1 MTNEEQIKKW
11 KKQLEEYDKKRIAE
25 LNEIRITPSVPIT
38 SSTRNKD
45 ADTSNFFGGL
55 LGGLLPGSSIAD
67 AAIKSIREDTKLQ
80 QEAKKQGID
89 LNNLYTTQENLNM
102 FGADVGRTIEAT
114 GAGISSALSN
124 LGKGTLIAARNMGA
138 LSPAVDKAIADLR
151 AGTKN
156 AQVEELKLKA
166 KEKGIDTITLD
177 EYLNK
182 AKNTKTSL
190 ERINDFSANTFDKWS
205 NEANQRIAELQGE
218 TQNEFAKTAIGFMPN
233 LSQQAV
239 TIGASLINPV
249 LGTSV
254 ATGQAMGSYYNDAKS
269 RGMTDEQAND
279 FSQIMGIVEG
289 ATEMIGVDK
298 LIKAGKGAKAL
309 AKGGLNSARKELS
322 KEVITSTFGNL
333 LGGAMDNFMQEA
345 LTEPIQEGVADWIG
359 GKGNWEN
366 IDQRMLEAG
375 INGAITSLITGGAN
389 IGVQS
394 AVGVAS
400 KTRNGQTATQ
410 QEVNQGLVDT
420 LAEID
425 KLSKEEKQE
434 FIDKYVT
441 PGIETAQDVA
451 KQGLNQTQNEQNQ
464 GTQTQISEN
473 AQQQVQEQEQQIVQQ
488 ENENALKENVE
499 PQNQEQEQEI
509 AQEEEKLQKMQENLT
524 SEQEEAQVEES
535 TKEKQFKIIQEN
547 NPKDKNLSDHTWIEN
562 KNDIKTYQEAVDSD
576 NATTPDF
583 TEADMQKALDTGKVT
598 VYSSTPIEQGAF
610 VSPSKMEAQ
619 SYAGNGEIYSKEINT
634 SDVAWIDSLQGQYA
648 QISQQETPTFNDID
662 AETPQE
668 FMAKRKD
675 YIDKNMTIDDNY
687 KDNISRGSLKA
698 KVDGKIV
705 GSLNYEINDNGQIEV
720 ANIHVNDDY
729 RRLGIATK
737 LYEQL
742 QEKTPDQDIKF
753 GELTEE
759 GKKLLDSIASLKSKT
774 NQEGFEEYSGQ
785 IRQVSPKEAPAQVP
799 QVNEVKQ
806 RQVESTQPTTQQ
818 VEPVVSGE
826 KGQRKTLGKQAQN
839 QNLPQEFRDVADKL
853 YKTNLYT
860 KKKNSQLKTQAQDRI
875 SKVGADNLLTDLT
888 EKTNNSPRLSAEDMV
903 ASIELYNHYVQ
914 KGDIQKSETALQN
927 LAMSGT
933 EIAQALQAMSIMNHL
948 TPQGQAVWIQR
959 SADKLNKSM
968 LAKKKATLKTIDGQ
982 QRVIDKNGKDITN
995 KTPLFKFT
1003 QEMQKKLQNSTKE
1016 NMYDVLDDIYKEMG
1030 QQVPKSHME
1039 QFDEWRY
1046 FSMLGNP
1053 KTHFRNILGN
1063 ITMEGLRQGKN
1074 KLAGAIEDAY
1084 YSVTGKDGERNHT
1097 LRFADKKTKDF
1108 AKQDVKNR
1116 EVQTMLGVTEDKY
1129 NPQSRLKQNQRTF
1142 KNNLFEKSIGK
1153 VFKGN
1158 TGLLSKEDA
1167 SVLGIAGLEPAY
1179 KRSLAEYITANRL
1192 DVDTMTD
1199 KQLAKAREYAVTEAK
1214 EATFH
1219 TYNKIAS
1226 IINTFESK
1234 NALTKVLVGGT
1245 VPFKQTPMNVAIQ
1258 GFEYSPAG
1266 LLKTLTYDTVQL
1278 KNGNINANQ
1287 YINKIS
1293 KGLTGT
1299 GIALLGY
1306 GLTSAGILK
1315 ASSGGDDKDD
1325 YEKSLGKQNY
1335 AIQIGDSTYSLDWLA
1350 PAGIPLFVGSELYQI
1365 SKADAEEKK
1374 GGNVNQNEIAQSAEN
1389 LFNAMTT
1396 AMNPMTEMTMLS
1408 GLTSVLKSYANDPAQ
1423 ALGNIIINTGKSYA
1437 TQSVPTAL
1445 GQIVRSADDK
1455 ERSTTSTES
1464 NVFTKALDSTKNQIM
1479 SKLPGLRQMLPVAT
1493 DVWGNEI
1500 EGKNYI
1506 ENAILPANRKEVKTD
1521 KVDEAITKLYDET
1534 GESAVIPD
1542 TYIQKTLTLDKEK
1555 YRLTNEE
1562 YAQLKQQ
1569 YGQTSHDLLEA
1580 LTQSSDYG
1588 KLTNDQKVKAVKE
1601 VYSYVK
1607 ASLKHTYA
1615 DQNDIDAEDSSVY
1628 QKVQNVI
1635 QNGGDAKDYFKYI
1648 GLTNGMD
1655 KDKEKINALENS
1667 NIRNKGAIYE
1677 STIGKDDDKYK
1688 IMKNTGIN
1696 DKAYLDYKQQ
1706 KFESDKDDNGK
1717 TISGS
1722 AKNKFYDY
1730 MDDANMTYEQKL
1742 LLTGMNYTLLP
1753 GERDTLANYI
1763 ESLPI
1768 SASEKT
1774 DIYRHLKGAKVY
1786 DNGEIYY

>member
-1 MTNEEQIKKW
+1 MRKFDSIDELMNNIFYHGSISSHDHLKAGSTLSEEQRTGGYGEAYHSISLSKSKN
-11 KKQLEEYDKKRIAE
+11 IAS
-25 LNEIRITPSVPIT
+25 NFASMGSDGTVTPVLLK
-38 SSTRNKD
+38 KD
-45 ADTSNFFGGL
+45 ANVISMPQIEDSIELEDILPELWNKNVDAVKIGDWDVENKGYGEQEIVILNPNAIATMGHDTTYFKNFGKPKFQNMT
-55 LGGLLPGSSIAD
+55 SEEISD
-67 AAIKSIREDTKLQ
+67 SFNKYVDRAISW
-80 QEAKKQGID
+80 
-89 LNNLYTTQENLNM
+89 QENH
-102 FGADVGRTIEAT
+102 I
-114 GAGISSALSN
+114 
-124 LGKGTLIAARNMGA
+124 
-138 LSPAVDKAIADLR
+138 
-151 AGTKN
+151 
-156 AQVEELKLKA
+156 EELKNREPDPNGFIYKTQEEIDRAISNSEKAIQEYQTLYNKFAKNQDTTRYSQEAPTKDNQGRELTIEQQDYSFDNFLNENNYKFTTDGRLETGKLSEKQIKTLLNLYKTTGYEDVSPDFIRNGLENNRLVIPREVADRFIEKELGYKPKFDTTKIYEDAEGRKLTKEQVEFYKDSDVRDIRGRLIPVYHRTNADFTVFDNKAGKQHGNKYGKGFYFSITPENYGNNTMEVYLNA
-166 KEKGIDTITLD
+166 KEG
-177 EYLNK
+177 EYRYIPK
-182 AKNTKTSL
+182 YGYY
-190 ERINDFSANTFDKWS
+190 IVQ
-205 NEANQRIAELQGE
+205 EANQIKNVDNTNPTENPDIRYQQQGQGKSQE
-218 TQNEFAKTAIGFMPN
+218 TINQFLEKTKVNEGTGTAIK
-233 LSQQAV
+233 
-239 TIGASLINPV
+239 
-249 LGTSV
+249 
-254 ATGQAMGSYYNDAKS
+254 D
-269 RGMTDEQAND
+269 
-279 FSQIMGIVEG
+279 
-289 ATEMIGVDK
+289 
-298 LIKAGKGAKAL
+298 L
-309 AKGGLNSARKELS
+309 ARL
-322 KEVITSTFGNL
+322 
-333 LGGAMDNFMQEA
+333 
-345 LTEPIQEGVADWIG
+345 P
-359 GKGNWEN
+359 
-366 IDQRMLEAG
+366 
-375 INGAITSLITGGAN
+375 
-389 IGVQS
+389 
-394 AVGVAS
+394 
-400 KTRNGQTATQ
+400 
-410 QEVNQGLVDT
+410 
-420 LAEID
+420 
-425 KLSKEEKQE
+425 
-434 FIDKYVT
+434 
-441 PGIETAQDVA
+441 
-451 KQGLNQTQNEQNQ
+451 
-464 GTQTQISEN
+464 
-473 AQQQVQEQEQQIVQQ
+473 VQQ
-488 ENENALKENVE
+488 E
-499 PQNQEQEQEI
+499 
-509 AQEEEKLQKMQENLT
+509 T
-524 SEQEEAQVEES
+524 QVETK
-535 TKEKQFKIIQEN
+535 TKEAPVSQVTTQDYLTHHPDYYDGDQFDFNAHRTEVINKANQDIVDII
-547 NPKDKNLSDHTWIEN
+547 KNSSNLREDLQRAYDLNE
-562 KNDIKTYQEAVDSD
+562 KNDVVDIKTGQDEDNRLTYQQKETILSSLLRSKDIENSD
-576 NATTPDF
+576 LYKSLMEDTTP
-583 TEADMQKALDTGKVT
+583 
-598 VYSSTPIEQGAF
+598 
-610 VSPSKMEAQ
+610 
-619 SYAGNGEIYSKEINT
+619 
-634 SDVAWIDSLQGQYA
+634 
-648 QISQQETPTFNDID
+648 
-662 AETPQE
+662 
-668 FMAKRKD
+668 
-675 YIDKNMTIDDNY
+675 
-687 KDNISRGSLKA
+687 
-698 KVDGKIV
+698 
-705 GSLNYEINDNGQIEV
+705 
-720 ANIHVNDDY
+720 
-729 RRLGIATK
+729 
-737 LYEQL
+737 
-742 QEKTPDQDIKF
+742 
-753 GELTEE
+753 
-759 GKKLLDSIASLKSKT
+759 
-774 NQEGFEEYSGQ
+774 
-785 IRQVSPKEAPAQVP
+785 RQVAPSEAPAQVP

-806 RQVESTQPTTQQ
+806 RQVENTQPTTQETITQ
-818 VEPVVSGE
+818 QTEPVVSGE
-826 KGQRKTLGKQAQN
+826 KGQRKTLGKEAQN

-927 LAMSGT
+927 IAMSGT
-933 EIAQALQAMSIMNHL
+933 EIAQALQAMSIMNHM
-948 TPQGQAVWIQR
+948 TPQGQAIWIQR

-1003 QEMQKKLQNSTKE
+1003 QEMQQKLLNSTKD
-1016 NMYDVLDDIYKEMG
+1016 NMYDVIDDIYKEMG

-1039 QFDEWRY
+1039 QFDEWRF

-1053 KTHFRNILGN
+1053 KTHIRNSTGN
-1063 ITMEGLRQGKN
+1063 VTMEGLRQFKN

-1097 LRFADKKTKDF
+1097 LRFADKKTKEF

-1116 EVQTMLGVTEDKY
+1116 DVQTMLGVTEDKY

-1142 KNNLFEKSIGK
+1142 KSNLFEKSIGK
-1153 VFKGN
+1153 LFEGN
-1158 TGLLSKEDA
+1158 TGLLSKED
-1167 SVLGIAGLEPAY
+1167 VNLFGIAGLEPAY
-1179 KRSLAEYITANRL
+1179 RRSLAEYITANRL

-1199 KQLAKAREYAVTEAK
+1199 KQLQRAREYAVTEAK

-1219 TYNKIAS
+1219 THNKIAS
-1226 IINTFESK
+1226 MLNTLENK
-1234 NALTKVLVGGT
+1234 NLATKILVGGT

-1266 LLKTLTYDTVQL
+1266 LLKTLTYDTTQL
-1278 KNGNINANQ
+1278 KKGNINANQ

-1306 GLTSAGILK
+1306 ALTSAGKLK

-1325 YEKSLGKQNY
+1325 YEKSLGKQSY
-1335 AIQIGDSTYSLDWLA
+1335 AIQIGDNTYSLDWLA

-1423 ALGNIIINTGKSYA
+1423 ALGNIVINTGKSYV

-1445 GQIVRSADDK
+1445 GQIARSTDDK
-1455 ERSTTSTES
+1455 ERSTSSTES
-1464 NVFTKALDSTKNQIM
+1464 NVFTKAIDSTKNQIM
-1479 SKLPGLRQMLPVAT
+1479 SKVPGLRQMLPVAT

-1534 GESAVIPD
+1534 GESSVIPD

-1569 YGQTSHDLLEA
+1569 YGQSSHDLLEA
-1580 LTQSSDYG
+1580 LTQSSDYD
-1588 KLTNDQKVKAVKE
+1588 KLTNEQKVKAVKE

-1615 DQNDIDAEDSSVY
+1615 DQNDIDAEDSKVY
-1628 QKVQNVI
+1628 QKVQDVI
-1635 QNGGDAKDYFKYI
+1635 RNGGDAKDYFKYV

-1655 KDKEKINALENS
+1655 KDAEKINALENS

-1688 IMKNTGIN
+1688 IMKNTGVN

-1706 KFESDKDDNGK
+1706 KFTADKDAYGK

>member
-1 MTNEEQIKKW
+1 MAFKSAIANAQ
-11 KKQLEEYDKKRIAE
+11 EEYKKKKKEEEE
-25 LNEIRITPSVPIT
+25 LKNKLVYKTADSVVPIAP
-38 SSTRNKD
+38 RNKD

-67 AAIKSIREDTKLQ
+67 VAIKNLREDQTLQ

-114 GAGISSALSN
+114 GAGLSSSLSN
-124 LGKGTLIAARNMGA
+124 LGKGTLLFARDLGVASDLTDKTINEYRNKSDAELEDIAK
-138 LSPAVDKAIADLR
+138 KANIS
-151 AGTKN
+151 TTT
-156 AQVEELKLKA
+156 LKDY
-166 KEKGIDTITLD
+166 I
-177 EYLNK
+177 NK
-182 AKNTKTSL
+182 SKTSY
-190 ERINDFSANTFDKWS
+190 ENINDFSANTFDKWS

-218 TQNEFAKTAIGFMPN
+218 TENDFAKKAIGFMPN
-233 LSQQAV
+233 ISQQAV
-239 TIGASLINPV
+239 TIGASLVNPV
-249 LGTSV
+249 LGTYV
-254 ATGQAMGSYYNDAKS
+254 ASGQAKGSYFNDAKE
-269 RGMTDEQAND
+269 RGMTDQEAND
-279 FSQIMGIVEG
+279 FSSIMAGVEG
-289 ATEMIGVDK
+289 VTEMIGVDK

-309 AKGGLNSARKELS
+309 AKGGLSSAKKELS

-333 LGGAMDNFMQEA
+333 LGGAMDNFLQEA
-345 LTEPIQEGVADWIG
+345 LTEPIQEGVADWIA

-375 INGAITSLITGGAN
+375 INGAISSLITGGAN

-400 KTRNGQTATQ
+400 KIGNGQTATQ

-441 PGIETAQDVA
+441 PGIETAQDVV
-451 KQGLNQTQNEQNQ
+451 KNEQNQ
-464 GTQTQISEN
+464 IENEQNQAENEQNMEQPTETNDDAQIGEN
-473 AQQQVQEQEQQIVQQ
+473 TEEQQITQE

-499 PQNQEQEQEI
+499 SQIQEQEQEI
-509 AQEEEKLQKMQENLT
+509 AQEEENVQEKVT
-524 SEQEEAQVEES
+524 SEDETDYKALLQPQLDKLSASDKAQMSEIIDNLDAQGQLNEEAYNSALETINALQEVAQETIPTDELS
-535 TKEKQFKIIQEN
+535 VNLRDGKYGKFDADEYKYRNLYNKGQLEYDNSAIDSALQLIPGKKIQGQQKRTKAEWLRIAQHIGQDIA
-547 NPKDKNLSDHTWIEN
+547 NLSDQEIKNIAYGSWEN
-562 KNDIKTYQEAVDSD
+562 LSPNISD
-576 NATTPDF
+576 HLNR
-583 TEADMQKALDTGKVT
+583 
-598 VYSSTPIEQGAF
+598 
-610 VSPSKMEAQ
+610 
-619 SYAGNGEIYSKEINT
+619 
-634 SDVAWIDSLQGQYA
+634 QGQKYEA
-648 QISQQETPTFNDID
+648 FKSYEWNNAIYDAVKQNRTET
-662 AETPQE
+662 
-668 FMAKRKD
+668 
-675 YIDKNMTIDDNY
+675 
-687 KDNISRGSLKA
+687 
-698 KVDGKIV
+698 
-705 GSLNYEINDNGQIEV
+705 
-720 ANIHVNDDY
+720 
-729 RRLGIATK
+729 
-737 LYEQL
+737 
-742 QEKTPDQDIKF
+742 
-753 GELTEE
+753 TEPV
-759 GKKLLDSIASLKSKT
+759 
-774 NQEGFEEYSGQ
+774 
-785 IRQVSPKEAPAQVP
+785 RQVAPSEAPAQVP
-799 QVNEVKQ
+799 QVNEAKQ
-806 RQVESTQPTTQQ
+806 RQVENTQPTTQQ

-888 EKTNNSPRLSAEDMV
+888 EKTNNNPRLSAEDMV

-933 EIAQALQAMSIMNHL
+933 EIAQALQAMSIMNHM
-948 TPQGQAVWIQR
+948 TPQGQAIWIQR

-968 LAKKKATLKTIDGQ
+968 LAKKKATIQTIDGQ
-982 QRVIDKNGKDITN
+982 QRIIDKNGKDITD

-1003 QEMQKKLQNSTKE
+1003 QEMQQKLLNSTKD
-1016 NMYDVLDDIYKEMG
+1016 NMYDVIDDIYKEMG
-1030 QQVPKSHME
+1030 QQVPKTHME

-1053 KTHFRNILGN
+1053 KTHIRNGAGN
-1063 ITMEGLRQGKN
+1063 VTMEGLRQVKN

-1116 EVQTMLGVTEDKY
+1116 DVQTMLGVTEDKY

-1142 KNNLFEKSIGK
+1142 KSNLFEKSIGK
-1153 VFKGN
+1153 LFKGN
-1158 TGLLSKEDA
+1158 TGLLSKED
-1167 SVLGIAGLEPAY
+1167 VNLFGIAGLEPAY
-1179 KRSLAEYITANRL
+1179 RRSLTEYITANRL

-1199 KQLAKAREYAVTEAK
+1199 KQLQRAREYAVTEAK

-1226 IINTFESK
+1226 LLNTLENK
-1234 NALTKVLVGGT
+1234 NLATKILVGGT

-1278 KNGNINANQ
+1278 KNGNINVNQ

-1306 GLTSAGILK
+1306 GLTSAGLLK

-1335 AIQIGDSTYSLDWLA
+1335 AIQIGDNTYSLDWLA
-1350 PAGIPLFVGSELYQI
+1350 PAGIPLFIGSELYQI

-1374 GGNVNQNEIAQSAEN
+1374 GGNVTQSEIAQSAEN
-1389 LFNAMTT
+1389 IFNALTT
-1396 AMNPMTEMTMLS
+1396 SMNPMTEMTMLS
-1408 GLTSVLKSYANDPAQ
+1408 GLTSTLKSYANDPAQ
-1423 ALGNIIINTGKSYA
+1423 ALGNIIINTGKSYV
-1437 TQSVPTAL
+1437 TQSVPTAV
-1445 GQIVRSADDK
+1445 GQIARSTDDK

-1464 NVFTKALDSTKNQIM
+1464 NVFTKAIDSTKNQIM
-1479 SKLPGLRQMLPVAT
+1479 SKIPGLRQMLPVAT

-1534 GESAVIPD
+1534 GESSVIPD

-1569 YGQTSHDLLEA
+1569 YGQASHDLLEA
-1580 LTQSSDYG
+1580 LTTSSDYD
-1588 KLTNDQKVKAVKE
+1588 KLTNDQKVKAIKE

-1628 QKVQNVI
+1628 QKVQSVI

-1655 KDKEKINALENS
+1655 KDKEKINALEHS

-1688 IMKNTGIN
+1688 IMKNTGVN

-1706 KFESDKDDNGK
+1706 TFTADKDAYGK
-1717 TISGS
+1717 TINGS
-1722 AKNKFYDY
+1722 AKDKFYDY
-1730 MDDANMTYEQKL
+1730 MDNANMTYEQKL

-1753 GERDTLANYI
+1753 AERDTLANYI

-1774 DIYRHLKGAKVY
+1774 DIYRHLKGAKVTN
-1786 DNGEIYY
+1786 NGEIYY

>member
-1 MTNEEQIKKW
+1 M
-11 KKQLEEYDKKRIAE
+11 
-25 LNEIRITPSVPIT
+25 IT
-38 SSTRNKD
+38 
-45 ADTSNFFGGL
+45 
-55 LGGLLPGSSIAD
+55 
-67 AAIKSIREDTKLQ
+67 
-80 QEAKKQGID
+80 
-89 LNNLYTTQENLNM
+89 
-102 FGADVGRTIEAT
+102 
-114 GAGISSALSN
+114 
-124 LGKGTLIAARNMGA
+124 
-138 LSPAVDKAIADLR
+138 
-151 AGTKN
+151 
-156 AQVEELKLKA
+156 
-166 KEKGIDTITLD
+166 
-177 EYLNK
+177 K
-182 AKNTKTSL
+182 AKNTLTGKGDL
-190 ERINDFSANTFDKWS
+190 NYLLDL
-205 NEANQRIAELQGE
+205 QR
-218 TQNEFAKTAIGFMPN
+218 K
-233 LSQQAV
+233 
-239 TIGASLINPV
+239 
-249 LGTSV
+249 
-254 ATGQAMGSYYNDAKS
+254 Y
-269 RGMTDEQAND
+269 EQAYRGE
-279 FSQIMGIVEG
+279 F
-289 ATEMIGVDK
+289 
-298 LIKAGKGAKAL
+298 KG
-309 AKGGLNSARKELS
+309 
-322 KEVITSTFGNL
+322 T
-333 LGGAMDNFMQEA
+333 QE
-345 LTEPIQEGVADWIG
+345 
-359 GKGNWEN
+359 
-366 IDQRMLEAG
+366 
-375 INGAITSLITGGAN
+375 
-389 IGVQS
+389 
-394 AVGVAS
+394 
-400 KTRNGQTATQ
+400 QT
-410 QEVNQGLVDT
+410 
-420 LAEID
+420 
-425 KLSKEEKQE
+425 KLSKQ
-434 FIDKYVT
+434 VN
-441 PGIETAQDVA
+441 AQDNQGRTLTKEQQDYFKDSKVRDEDEKLIEMNHA
-451 KQGLNQTQNEQNQ
+451 TPDNSFTVFEKNKQGKISNKYFNQKGALGEGFYFSEKPIWNKFIERETGKPAKSIKAYLKINNPFYLNDETINKDIKQYFDNKDIKPKLMKTNRDA
-464 GTQTQISEN
+464 IYF
-473 AQQQVQEQEQQIVQQ
+473 AQQNSDVINIQ
-488 ENENALKENVE
+488 NMLKELGYDGIIEKSEDNSIRQAVVFDSNQIKNVTNVN
-499 PQNQEQEQEI
+499 PTDNPDINLSKQGIGPSQEI
-509 AQEEEKLQKMQENLT
+509 INNFLENTKVNEGTGTAIKDLARVPEE
-524 SEQEEAQVEES
+524 
-535 TKEKQFKIIQEN
+535 
-547 NPKDKNLSDHTWIEN
+547 
-562 KNDIKTYQEAVDSD
+562 
-576 NATTPDF
+576 TTEP
-583 TEADMQKALDTGKVT
+583 V
-598 VYSSTPIEQGAF
+598 
-610 VSPSKMEAQ
+610 
-619 SYAGNGEIYSKEINT
+619 
-634 SDVAWIDSLQGQYA
+634 
-648 QISQQETPTFNDID
+648 
-662 AETPQE
+662 
-668 FMAKRKD
+668 
-675 YIDKNMTIDDNY
+675 
-687 KDNISRGSLKA
+687 
-698 KVDGKIV
+698 
-705 GSLNYEINDNGQIEV
+705 
-720 ANIHVNDDY
+720 
-729 RRLGIATK
+729 
-737 LYEQL
+737 
-742 QEKTPDQDIKF
+742 
-753 GELTEE
+753 
-759 GKKLLDSIASLKSKT
+759 
-774 NQEGFEEYSGQ
+774 
-785 IRQVSPKEAPAQVP
+785 RQVAPSEAPAQLS

-806 RQVESTQPTTQQ
+806 RQVENTQPTTQETITQ
-818 VEPVVSGE
+818 QTEPVVSGE
-826 KGQRKTLGKQAQN
+826 KGQRKTLGKEAQN

-933 EIAQALQAMSIMNHL
+933 EIAQALQAMSIMNHM
-948 TPQGQAVWIQR
+948 TPQGQAIWIQR

-1003 QEMQKKLQNSTKE
+1003 QEMQQKLLNSTKD
-1016 NMYDVLDDIYKEMG
+1016 NMYDVIDDIYKEMG

-1039 QFDEWRY
+1039 QFDEWRF

-1053 KTHFRNILGN
+1053 KTHIRNSTGN
-1063 ITMEGLRQGKN
+1063 VTMEGLRQVKN

-1084 YSVTGKDGERNHT
+1084 YSVTGKEGERNHT
-1097 LRFADKKTKDF
+1097 LRFADKKTKEF

-1116 EVQTMLGVTEDKY
+1116 DVQTMLGVTEDKY

-1142 KNNLFEKSIGK
+1142 KSNLFENSVGK
-1153 VFKGN
+1153 LFKGN
-1158 TGLLSKEDA
+1158 TGLLSKED
-1167 SVLGIAGLEPAY
+1167 VNLFGIAGLEPAY
-1179 KRSLAEYITANRL
+1179 RRSLTEYITANRL

-1199 KQLAKAREYAVTEAK
+1199 KQLQRAREYAVTEAK

-1219 TYNKIAS
+1219 THNKIAS
-1226 IINTFESK
+1226 MLNTLENK
-1234 NALTKVLVGGT
+1234 NLATKILVGGT

-1306 GLTSAGILK
+1306 ALTSAGVLK

-1325 YEKSLGKQNY
+1325 YEKSLGKQSY
-1335 AIQIGDSTYSLDWLA
+1335 AIQIGDNTYSLDWLA

-1423 ALGNIIINTGKSYA
+1423 ALGNIVINTGKSYV

-1445 GQIVRSADDK
+1445 GQIARSTDDK
-1455 ERSTTSTES
+1455 ERSTSSTES
-1464 NVFTKALDSTKNQIM
+1464 NVFTKAIDSTKNQIM
-1479 SKLPGLRQMLPVAT
+1479 SKVPGLRQMLPVAT
-1493 DVWGNEI
+1493 DVWGNEV
-1500 EGKNYI
+1500 EGKNYL
-1506 ENAILPANRKEVKTD
+1506 ENAILPANRKEVKSD

-1569 YGQTSHDLLEA
+1569 YGQSSHDLLEA
-1580 LTQSSDYG
+1580 LTQSSDYD
-1588 KLTNDQKVKAVKE
+1588 KLTNEQKVKAVKE

-1615 DQNDIDAEDSSVY
+1615 DQNDIDAEDSKVY
-1628 QKVQNVI
+1628 QKVQDVI
-1635 QNGGDAKDYFKYI
+1635 RNGGDAKDYFKYV

-1655 KDKEKINALENS
+1655 KDAEKINALENS

-1688 IMKNTGIN
+1688 IMKNTGVN

-1706 KFESDKDDNGK
+1706 KFTADKDAYGK